1 MKDFEIIGILK
12 TYVNKTLVGMGAL
25 KGANCQIQS
34 IDKTSGVSTVTFL
47 WKDSENVEHTDEM
60 IVLDGATGPQGPQGI
75 QGIQGEPGTNGT
87 DGTDGTDGYSPT
99 ITVKENTSERY
110 VLTITDVNGSYDT
123 PNLKGSGGG
132 GGASALSDLTDVQL
146 ASLANGD
153 ALIYDGSKWA
163 NVSLATIA
171 TSGDLSDA
179 SYDNTASGLS
189 ATNGQAAIDE
199 LASDLNNKVEK
210 ENGKGLSSNDF
221 SNACKSKLDGI
232 ESGAEVNKINS
243 ISVNGVAQSI
253 SNKAVDLDVASNL
266 ITETQWTAIQA
277 LLV

>member
-1 MKDFEIIGILK
+1 MRDVEIIGILK
-12 TYVNKTLVGMGAL
+12 TYVQQTLVGMGAL

-47 WKDSENVEHTDEM
+47 WKDSENVEHTGEM

-75 QGIQGEPGTNGT
+75 QGIQGEPGTN
-87 DGTDGTDGYSPT
+87 GTDGTDGYSPT

-132 GGASALSDLTDVQL
+132 GGASALSDLTDVQI

-153 ALIYDGSKWA
+153 ALIYNGPKWA
-163 NVSLATIA
+163 NVSLAAIA

-179 SYDNTASGLS
+179 SFDNTASGLS
-189 ATNGQAAIDE
+189 ATNGQAAINE

-221 SNACKSKLDGI
+221 SNAYKSKLDGI
-232 ESGAEVNKINS
+232 ESGAEVNKIDS
-243 ISVNGVAQSI
+243 ISVNGVAQTI